1 MVDYNFQNAQ
11 HNVDP
16 GTYLAWAAQYGE
28 FARQSHFMVRISKN
42 AQADRDTEG
51 MMYLCENAELPGR
64 ALQMLDART
73 YGPNY
78 KVPFQSTYPDITLT
92 FVCTGEM
99 YEKNFFDSWMEEIN
113 PISNFDFSYRDEY
126 MATIDIFQ
134 YSVEATSETSLLPT
148 YQLSLIEAF
157 PVTIMPLPLNWAED
171 GFHRLSVQFV
181 YTYFKRPYDQ
191 LATGNTALVSGSVT
205 RTGGK
210 KFLPPPAFNTL
221 PNVK

>member
-1 MVDYNFQNAQ
+1 VVDYSFQNAQ
-11 HNVDP
+11 VDIDP
-16 GTYLAWAAQYGE
+16 QTYLSWAAGFGE
-28 FARQSHFMVRISKN
+28 FARQSHFIVRINKN
-42 AQADRDTEG
+42 AEADRDLEA

-64 ALQMLDART
+64 ALQTVDART

-78 KVPFQSTYPDITLT
+78 KVPFQSAYPDITLT
-92 FVCTGEM
+92 FVCTGGM
-99 YEKNFFDSWMEEIN
+99 YEKEFFDSWMEQIN

-134 YSVEATSETSLLPT
+134 YSTEATSESSVLPT
-148 YQLSLIEAF
+148 YQLSLMEAY

-181 YTYFKRPYDQ
+181 YTYSMRPYDQ
-191 LATGNTALVSGSVT
+191 LSSNTYITPTS

-210 KFLPPPAFNTL
+210 KFFPPPSFTTS
-221 PNVK
+221 PRR